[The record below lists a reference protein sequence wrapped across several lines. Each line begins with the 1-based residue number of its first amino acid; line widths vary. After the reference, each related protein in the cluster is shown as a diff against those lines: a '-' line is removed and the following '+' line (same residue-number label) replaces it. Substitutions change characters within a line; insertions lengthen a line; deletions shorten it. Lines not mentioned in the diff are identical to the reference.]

1 VNYSF
6 KHFTK
11 FSLSLLIFN
20 GLNLKLVLT
29 KIVALTIHTHA
40 NTHTQAKVK
49 VNLISWNQQLI
60 VLLLFLMCRSNHS
73 QGEVSMRY
81 SLIIAEPGEMS
92 IKDMTDERGGGIKEN
107 KELLENQS

>member
-1 VNYSF
+1 
-6 KHFTK
+6 
-11 FSLSLLIFN
+11 
-20 GLNLKLVLT
+20 
-29 KIVALTIHTHA
+29 
-40 NTHTQAKVK
+40 
-49 VNLISWNQQLI
+49 
-60 VLLLFLMCRSNHS
+60 MCRSNHS